1 METGITEGSSI
12 ELLLSLFS
20 GGRRAALN
28 GVIKD
33 SMG

>member
-1 METGITEGSSI
+1 METEIIEGSSI
-12 ELLLSLFS
+12 ELLISLFS

-28 GVIKD
+28 GVIRD